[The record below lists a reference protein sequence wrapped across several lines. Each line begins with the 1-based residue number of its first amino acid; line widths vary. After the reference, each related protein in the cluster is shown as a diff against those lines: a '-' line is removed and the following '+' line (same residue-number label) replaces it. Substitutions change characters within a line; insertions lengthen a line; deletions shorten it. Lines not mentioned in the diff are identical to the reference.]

1 MPTTSLF
8 QEWFY
13 WLFEINTFRHLLT
26 AYFCRNCG
34 RNASVLKSF
43 LCSVSNVFLVLKAFI
58 TIWAMLYFVFMRWQ
72 MPFWTVIVFEFTFT
86 YTIVITNPLCL
97 NLEWF
102 ENAHGVWYARP
113 HWGQRISWLCM
124 DMSYM
129 KIQVMSP
136 SKYFW
141 AIITFKWV
149 VFYRSSL
156 SFLTE
161 RFQTKHVFSEF
172 NWFHWLIS
180 TWQMFNR
187 SVRPFLVLRQNT
199 CLSEI
204 SDLAE
209 IRTMKL
215 WRKVYLCLQIC

>member
-113 HWGQRISWLCM
+113 HWGQRNSWLCM

-136 SKYFW
+136 SKYIW

-149 VFYRSSL
+149 VFLPIVTFVPY
-156 SFLTE
+156 
-161 RFQTKHVFSEF
+161 
-172 NWFHWLIS
+172 
-180 TWQMFNR
+180 
-187 SVRPFLVLRQNT
+187 
-199 CLSEI
+199 
-204 SDLAE
+204 
-209 IRTMKL
+209 
-215 WRKVYLCLQIC
+215 RKVSNKTCF

>member
-113 HWGQRISWLCM
+113 Q
-124 DMSYM
+124 
-129 KIQVMSP
+129 IQVMSP

-156 SFLTE
+156 SFLSN
-161 RFQTKHVFSEF
+161 K
-172 NWFHWLIS
+172 
-180 TWQMFNR
+180 
-187 SVRPFLVLRQNT
+187 T
-199 CLSEI
+199 CF
-204 SDLAE
+204 
-209 IRTMKL
+209 
-215 WRKVYLCLQIC
+215 